1 MRHGKHWREYI
12 FHLLNGIYLTSRR
25 VNQWAK
31 VPRIV
36 VRRGSSCL
44 DNSSH
49 YSSSTPSVDLLVKL
63 LISYLK
69 FEIPFP
75 WGFSLLLLLD
85 PLSFL
90 CIYINCMHDG
100 DLLRSFGIIG
110 DHWKSWRIIRV
121 CSHLTNIEGIL
132 LKLKID
138 AVVESLDGPP
148 LLLHHHQH
156 NLTAPPADI
165 SHHSEWCLL
174 VPEVNEIIRI
184 CSCGLTVCCFAS
196 TQGLAKL
203 KGSHCMTATPVGPSI
218 SHLC

>member
-12 FHLLNGIYLTSRR
+12 FHLLNGIYLTSRW

-31 VPRIV
+31 VPSIV

-49 YSSSTPSVDLLVKL
+49 YYSSTPSVDLLVKL

-75 WGFSLLLLLD
+75 WGFSLLLSLD

-90 CIYINCMHDG
+90 CIKASIACMMETFSGHLG
-100 DLLRSFGIIG
+100 SG
-110 DHWKSWRIIRV
+110 RIVGV
-121 CSHLTNIEGIL
+121 CSHLINIEGIL

-165 SHHSEWCLL
+165 SHHSELKLL
-174 VPEVNEIIRI
+174 M
-184 CSCGLTVCCFAS
+184 FACPR
-196 TQGLAKL
+196 GEYAYVVELMDK
-203 KGSHCMTATPVGPSI
+203 
-218 SHLC
+218 